1 LAIVNI
7 FIYNMQLQ
15 HFIQDKKMALH
26 GPSIVQ
32 PFVNINLYQCTLILN
47 DDLYFCTA
55 WYENESEMFEQTKK
69 KRGGKKGADCQT
81 SSEHFDTFV

>member
-1 LAIVNI
+1 
-7 FIYNMQLQ
+7 
-15 HFIQDKKMALH
+15 MALH

-55 WYENESEMFEQTKK
+55 WYENNLEMFEHTKK
-69 KRGGKKGADCQT
+69 MRGGKKGADCQT
-81 SSEHFDTFV
+81 SSEHFDIRMTFKIYVKSPLPVFLEHK